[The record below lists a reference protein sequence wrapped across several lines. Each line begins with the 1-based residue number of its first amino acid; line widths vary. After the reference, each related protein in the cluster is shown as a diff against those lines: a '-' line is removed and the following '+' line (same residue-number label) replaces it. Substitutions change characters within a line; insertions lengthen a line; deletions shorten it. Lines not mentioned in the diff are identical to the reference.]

1 MTGAEGAGTASRGH
15 TEGRLARFVTA
26 QLPLFS
32 ACFLG
37 LAAVRVWLQCV
48 VYDLYAAT
56 DSGTATIAINLMRAA
71 VTALLM
77 LAVARHG
84 FPKAAQTK
92 LAGVSAAAMTFAS
105 ALMLVAGEVG
115 LAWLGWA
122 ACALGAFGIVWGGGI
137 WITFYQRLSLSE
149 AFLYAFAT
157 LALSCLAGLVL
168 GLIPRSIA
176 MLVAVF
182 MPALS
187 MTAWRA
193 SMERLDERE
202 AGKPGR
208 PSAGDPLTGGQE
220 ATTSAKVLPT
230 SPDAPTLAYDSEP
243 RSTFAR
249 LLGGVALFS
258 LALGFARGFPYGQA
272 VSLSAGM
279 QAFHQ
284 LGASVLCMAVVAW
297 ALVMR
302 RRVRF
307 SLLWGLPLA
316 LLCVGVLLLASL
328 EPRLSELGSALVTIA
343 NTFTLGVLWIACC
356 DVARHSSVPAY
367 MILGATWIAHQL
379 PRELGRLA
387 ALAVGPYDS
396 SPMLLAVCM
405 VALLA
410 ASMTLLVNDGIP
422 RTRPLFAQTC
432 GPEWKSMG
440 AGPAVPGEPRAAGTT
455 LGASP
460 SSAAGTGGKNADAR
474 AGTGGT
480 ESQNVDTD
488 ARAGTGGAPAQAL
501 HPTEL
506 ALLLMAQNYQLT
518 RREVDIARLLLQG
531 KSKASVGEELCLS
544 ESTVRTHARNLYAK
558 LDVHSRD
565 QLAALVASFK

>member
-1 MTGAEGAGTASRGH
+1 MEGAREGRKGAQMTGAEGAGTASHGH
-15 TEGRLARFVTA
+15 TEGRLARFVAA

-92 LAGVSAAAMTFAS
+92 LAGVSAAAMTLAS

-187 MTAWRA
+187 MTAWQA
-193 SMERLDERE
+193 SMARLDERE
-202 AGKPGR
+202 
-208 PSAGDPLTGGQE
+208 AGDPLTGGQE

-343 NTFTLGVLWIACC
+343 NTFTLGVLWIACY

-367 MILGATWIAHQL
+367 MVLGATWIAHQL

-440 AGPAVPGEPRAAGTT
+440 AGPAVPGEPRAAGAT

-474 AGTGGT
+474 AG
-480 ESQNVDTD
+480 
-488 ARAGTGGAPAQAL
+488 AGGAPAQAL

>member
-1 MTGAEGAGTASRGH
+1 MAEVEGAAALTRGR
-15 TEGRLARFVTA
+15 TEGGIARFA
-26 QLPLFS
+26 AYHLPLFS
-32 ACFLG
+32 VCFLG
-37 LAAVRVWLQCV
+37 LAAIRVWLQCV

-56 DSGTATIAINLMRAA
+56 DSGAATIAINLMRTA
-71 VTALLM
+71 VTVLLM
-77 LAVARHG
+77 VAVARLG
-84 FPKAAQTK
+84 FSQKAQAK
-92 LAGVSAAAMTFAS
+92 LAGVSAAAMTLAS
-105 ALMLVAGEVG
+105 ALMLVASEAGMAG
-115 LAWLGWA
+115 LGWA

-137 WITFYQRLSLSE
+137 WITFYQRLQLSE

-202 AGKPGR
+202 AGG
-208 PSAGDPLTGGQE
+208 SASGQ
-220 ATTSAKVLPT
+220 AVTASTP
-230 SPDAPTLAYDSEP
+230 APAYDREP
-243 RSTFAR
+243 RVSFAR
-249 LLGGVALFS
+249 LLGGIALFS

-272 VSLSAGM
+272 ISLSTGM

-284 LGASVLCMAVVAW
+284 LVSALLCIAVVYW

-328 EPRLSELGSALVTIA
+328 TPELSELGSALVTCG
-343 NTFTLGVLWIACC
+343 NTFTLGVLWIACY
-356 DVARHSSVPAY
+356 DVARHSSIPAY
-367 MILGATWIAHQL
+367 MILGAAWIAHQL

-410 ASMTLLVNDGIP
+410 GSMTLLINDTVP

-432 GPEWKSMG
+432 GAEWKVLG
-440 AGPAVPGEPRAAGTT
+440 AAGF
-455 LGASP
+455 GSP
-460 SSAAGTGGKNADAR
+460 QTAPARIDSATESTAAR
-474 AGTGGT
+474 AVVAT
-480 ESQNVDTD
+480 
-488 ARAGTGGAPAQAL
+488 AGNPAAAQAVD
-501 HPTEL
+501 PTEL
-506 ALLLMAQNYQLT
+506 KLLLMSQNYQLT

-531 KSKASVGEELCLS
+531 KSKAAVGEELCLS
-544 ESTVRTHARNLYAK
+544 ESTVRTHSRNLYAK

-565 QLAALVASFK
+565 QLARLVASFGQEQ

>member
-1 MTGAEGAGTASRGH
+1 MTGADGAGTASRGRA
-15 TEGRLARFVTA
+15 EGGLARFMAA

-71 VTALLM
+71 VTVLLM

-84 FPKAAQTK
+84 FPRAAQTR
-92 LAGVSAAAMTFAS
+92 LAGVSAAAMTLAG

-115 LAWLGWA
+115 LTWLGWA

-168 GLIPRSIA
+168 GLIPRPIA

-193 SMERLDERE
+193 SMGRLNERE
-202 AGKPGR
+202 ASEPGR
-208 PSAGDPLTGGQE
+208 PPAGGQE
-220 ATTSAKVLPT
+220 ATAKTQALPAG
-230 SPDAPTLAYDSEP
+230 PDAPALAYDSEP

-272 VSLSAGM
+272 VSLSAAM

-284 LGASVLCMAVVAW
+284 LGAVVLCIAVVTW

-316 LLCVGVLLLASL
+316 LLCAGVLLLASL
-328 EPRLSELGSALVTIA
+328 EPGLSELGSALVTIA
-343 NTFTLGVLWIACC
+343 NTLTLGVLWIACY
-356 DVARHSSVPAY
+356 DIARHSSTPAY
-367 MILGATWIAHQL
+367 MVLGAAWIAHQL

-387 ALAVGPYDS
+387 VIAVGPYDS
-396 SPMLLAVCM
+396 SPMLLAACM

-410 ASMTLLVNDGIP
+410 ASMTLLVNDSIP

-432 GPEWKSMG
+432 GAEWKAMR
-440 AGPAVPGEPRAAGTT
+440 AGTAAPGEPGAARVAPE
-455 LGASP
+455 ASP
-460 SSAAGTGGKNADAR
+460 NNVAGIDGAA
-474 AGTGGT
+474 GT
-480 ESQNVDTD
+480 ESQNADAG
-488 ARAGTGGAPAQAL
+488 ARAGVGGTPAQAL
-501 HPTEL
+501 DPTEL

-531 KSKASVGEELCLS
+531 KSKAAVGEELCLS

-565 QLAALVASFK
+565 QLSALVASFR

>member
-1 MTGAEGAGTASRGH
+1 MTGAESAGAASRAC
-15 TEGRLARFVTA
+15 TESRWRRFA
-26 QLPLFS
+26 AGQLPLFS

-37 LAAVRVWLQCV
+37 LAAIRVWLQCV

-56 DSGTATIAINLMRAA
+56 DSGTATIAINLMRTA

-77 LAVARHG
+77 LAVARRG
-84 FPKAAQTK
+84 FPRAAQAR
-92 LAGVSAAAMTFAS
+92 LAGVSAAAMTVS
-105 ALMLVAGEVG
+105 GALMLVAGEVG

-187 MTAWRA
+187 LTAWRA
-193 SMERLDERE
+193 SMGRLDERE
-202 AGKPGR
+202 PGELEGL
-208 PSAGDPLTGGQE
+208 PIGISMPNSQE
-220 ATTSAKVLPT
+220 TAADTRAHPADSG
-230 SPDAPTLAYDSEP
+230 APALAYDSEP
-243 RSTFAR
+243 RSSFAR

-284 LGASVLCMAVVAW
+284 LGAVVLCVAVVAW

-316 LLCVGVLLLASL
+316 LLCLGVLLLASL
-328 EPRLSELGSALVTIA
+328 TPALSELGSALVTIA
-343 NTFTLGVLWIACC
+343 NTFTLGVLWIACY
-356 DVARHSSVPAY
+356 DVARHSSIPAY
-367 MILGATWIAHQL
+367 MVLGATWIAHQL

-410 ASMTLLVNDGIP
+410 ASMTLLVNDTIP

-432 GPEWKSMG
+432 CAEWKLMG
-440 AGPAVPGEPRAAGTT
+440 ADAAAPGEPQPARPSAP
-455 LGASP
+455 ASP
-460 SSAAGTGGKNADAR
+460 G
-474 AGTGGT
+474 
-480 ESQNVDTD
+480 
-488 ARAGTGGAPAQAL
+488 GTGGAGAQAAVTAAINPTREDNPASQAL
-501 HPTEL
+501 DPTEL

-531 KSKASVGEELCLS
+531 RSKAAVGEELCLS

-565 QLAALVASFK
+565 QLAVLVASFK

>member
-1 MTGAEGAGTASRGH
+1 MTETGDAVAASR
-15 TEGRLARFVTA
+15 EQAQGRWGRFA
-26 QLPLFS
+26 AACLPLFS

-56 DSGTATIAINLMRAA
+56 DSGASTIAINIMRVA

-77 LAVARHG
+77 LAVSRRG
-84 FPKAAQTK
+84 FDEKAQTR
-92 LAGVSAAAMTFAS
+92 LAGASAIAMTAAS
-105 ALMLVAGEVG
+105 ALVLVAGEIE

-122 ACALGAFGIVWGGGI
+122 ACTLAAAGVIWGGGV
-137 WITFYQRLSLSE
+137 WITFYQRLCFHE

-187 MTAWRA
+187 LTAWRA
-193 SMERLDERE
+193 AMGRLDERDGAHGAE
-202 AGKPGR
+202 R
-208 PSAGDPLTGGQE
+208 GGP
-220 ATTSAKVLPT
+220 A
-230 SPDAPTLAYDSEP
+230 SPAQGERHVYDSEP
-243 RSTFAR
+243 HASFAR

-272 VSLSAGM
+272 IELSAGM

-284 LGASVLCMAVVAW
+284 LGTAVLCGGVVAW
-297 ALVMR
+297 ALIWGK
-302 RRVRF
+302 RVRF

-328 EPRLSELGSALVTIA
+328 EPGLSELGSALITVA
-343 NTFTLGVLWIACC
+343 NTFTLGVLWVGVC
-356 DVARHSSVPAY
+356 DVARHSSSPAY

-387 ALAVGPYDS
+387 VIAVGPYDT

-405 VALLA
+405 VVLLA
-410 ASMTLLVNDGIP
+410 ASMTLLINDGIP
-422 RTRPLFAQTC
+422 RTRPLFAQTGEL
-432 GPEWKSMG
+432 GPRSQSMAASSDANAG
-440 AGPAVPGEPRAAGTT
+440 ALEGPCDRTGAETTAATSQNAPFVS
-455 LGASP
+455 ASQ
-460 SSAAGTGGKNADAR
+460 GTG
-474 AGTGGT
+474 
-480 ESQNVDTD
+480 VD
-488 ARAGTGGAPAQAL
+488 PA
-501 HPTEL
+501 EL
-506 ALLLMAQNYQLT
+506 TLLLMAQNYQLT

-565 QLAALVASFK
+565 QLAQLVASFTREG

>member
-1 MTGAEGAGTASRGH
+1 M
-15 TEGRLARFVTA
+15 
-26 QLPLFS
+26 
-32 ACFLG
+32 
-37 LAAVRVWLQCV
+37 
-48 VYDLYAAT
+48 
-56 DSGTATIAINLMRAA
+56 
-71 VTALLM
+71 
-77 LAVARHG
+77 
-84 FPKAAQTK
+84 
-92 LAGVSAAAMTFAS
+92 
-105 ALMLVAGEVG
+105 
-115 LAWLGWA
+115 
-122 ACALGAFGIVWGGGI
+122 
-137 WITFYQRLSLSE
+137 
-149 AFLYAFAT
+149 
-157 LALSCLAGLVL
+157 
-168 GLIPRSIA
+168 
-176 MLVAVF
+176 
-182 MPALS
+182 
-187 MTAWRA
+187 
-193 SMERLDERE
+193 
-202 AGKPGR
+202 
-208 PSAGDPLTGGQE
+208 
-220 ATTSAKVLPT
+220 
-230 SPDAPTLAYDSEP
+230 
-243 RSTFAR
+243 
-249 LLGGVALFS
+249 ALFS

-284 LGASVLCMAVVAW
+284 LGAVMLCVAVVAW
-297 ALVMR
+297 ALVMHH
-302 RRVRF
+302 RVRF

-343 NTFTLGVLWIACC
+343 NTFTLGVLWIACY

-410 ASMTLLVNDGIP
+410 ASMTLLVNDSIP

-440 AGPAVPGEPRAAGTT
+440 AGPAVPGEPRAAGAT

-474 AGTGGT
+474 AG
-480 ESQNVDTD
+480 
-488 ARAGTGGAPAQAL
+488 AGGAPAQAL